1 MNSKAE
7 KFLVFLKEQDIKVFE
22 VAELEDEFKTTI
34 FRSRMEVAGQL
45 LPTVVLLDESIYPLV
60 RVQIVDKAVKGE
72 SLERVL
78 AYTNE
83 LNGKYKIFKYYV
95 TAEGALMLD
104 CCLPSNT
111 EKFDGELVRVVLDVV
126 LKHLIEEYP
135 NLMTQVWGE
144 GQKAN

>member
-7 KFLVFLKEQDIKVFE
+7 KFLAFLKEQDIKVFE
-22 VAELEDEFKTTI
+22 VAELEDEFKTTV

-45 LPTVVLLDESIYPLV
+45 LPVVVLLDESIYPLV
-60 RVQIVDKAVKGE
+60 RVQIVDKAVKGK

-95 TAEGALMLD
+95 TTEGALMLD
-104 CCLPSNT
+104 CCLPSNG
-111 EKFDGELVRVVLDVV
+111 ESFDGELVRVVLDVV

-135 NLMTQVWGE
+135 KLMIQVWGE
-144 GQKAN
+144 NQGVN

>member
-1 MNSKAE
+1 MWIRQ
-7 KFLVFLKEQDIKVFE
+7 LK
-22 VAELEDEFKTTI
+22 
-34 FRSRMEVAGQL
+34 
-45 LPTVVLLDESIYPLV
+45 
-60 RVQIVDKAVKGE
+60 E

-83 LNGKYKIFKYYV
+83 LNGKYKIFQILCYRF
-95 TAEGALMLD
+95 TEEALMLN
-104 CCLPSNT
+104 CLSSSNT

-126 LKHLIEEYP
+126 LKHLTEEYP